1 MTTKWTDSQSRA
13 FWTKRRTYAIL
24 RYPRVRQ
31 WRSDFLDQMAQRR
44 AVDVQKKQ
52 DFFETHQLESDA
64 APSSASKVAK
74 ELEFWA
80 IHSSWSYCR
89 DCKLLVSR
97 KLLPSYSKRPV
108 IKPQPKCQC
117 QGKRYYTP
125 RYADIPAVLRGLTS
139 TEIATLR
146 PMDLH
151 NGVYNRQQHGYRK
164 KTGMTQ
170 VTWFRLT
177 VEEKIGNVQN
187 ADSRRRC
194 QEAYD
199 YFMSAT
205 NSSYRTFVNRREE
218 DLLAGRSINMY
229 KSGDNEGIEYAL
241 WPSLYPVTS
250 WCETMLSGNN
260 ERLSCKVS
268 FMTKVMSQ
276 IRDYCLHYDL
286 LQFQFD
292 RWLFN
297 TVTGAIR
304 RKPVLPGTGSGDED
318 LQYRAVLALG
328 APFSCGCS
336 PSIWLPVIVH
346 YHQPIRVELS
356 FCVLAGTVP

>member
-1 MTTKWTDSQSRA
+1 MTTKWTDSQSRT

-52 DFFETHQLESDA
+52 DFFKTHQLESDG

-108 IKPQPKCQC
+108 IKPEPKCQC
-117 QGKRYYTP
+117 QAKRYYTP
-125 RYADIPAVLRGLTS
+125 RYADIPAVLRGLTL

-151 NGVYNRQQHGYRK
+151 NGDYNRQQHGYRK
-164 KTGMTQ
+164 KAGMTH
-170 VTWFRLT
+170 VTWSRLT

-187 ADSRRRC
+187 ADSRRC

-199 YFMSAT
+199 YLMSVT

-229 KSGDNEGIEYAL
+229 KSGDNEGIECAL
-241 WPSLYPVTS
+241 WPSL
-250 WCETMLSGNN
+250 
-260 ERLSCKVS
+260 
-268 FMTKVMSQ
+268 
-276 IRDYCLHYDL
+276 
-286 LQFQFD
+286 
-292 RWLFN
+292 
-297 TVTGAIR
+297 
-304 RKPVLPGTGSGDED
+304 
-318 LQYRAVLALG
+318 
-328 APFSCGCS
+328 
-336 PSIWLPVIVH
+336 
-346 YHQPIRVELS
+346 
-356 FCVLAGTVP
+356 